1 MFLLSLTAN
10 SILLFLI
17 ISQKSLHS
25 PMYVLIGLMT
35 VVDLLLP
42 IFFVPN
48 MLFSFLFNWGGISL
62 VGCLI
67 QMFCLH
73 FVGAFQ
79 TTLLLWMALDRYFAI
94 CRPLY
99 YHKYMEIPN
108 FVKFV
113 VLPVI
118 INALLNIS
126 MVSLAGKLTF
136 CVTNVIDHC
145 FCEHMA
151 LVQLACGA
159 ITINN
164 IVGLSTAFLIPTAD
178 CILIAASYVVIFAS
192 VFRSGKAQMKAINT
206 CITHLI
212 VIPSTEHISPVLQQL
227 HWLPVKYRV
236 EFKIL
241 LLTYKA
247 LHNLA
252 PQYLS
257 QLLHVYTPSRALR
270 SSSSISLIFYMK
282 CIDHLNL
289 NKGQVDFFIP
299 YFRWHNV
306 KKRSEGLSFVKK
318 SSLNKIHYIIC

>member
-1 MFLLSLTAN
+1 MYTVKLGVKDYSKMFFQRLALAY
-10 SILLFLI
+10 IL
-17 ISQKSLHS
+17 
-25 PMYVLIGLMT
+25 
-35 VVDLLLP
+35 
-42 IFFVPN
+42 PN
-48 MLFSFLFNWGGISL
+48 MIFSFLFNLGGIS
-62 VGCLI
+62 VDGCLI

-108 FVKFV
+108 FVKSV
-113 VLPVI
+113 VVPVI
-118 INALLNIS
+118 RNGLLIVT

-151 LVQLACGA
+151 LVQLACGD

-206 CITHLI
+206 CITYLI
-212 VIPSTEHISPVLQQL
+212 VISGSLIFALIAFMS
-227 HWLPVKYRV
+227 YRIRNY
-236 EFKIL
+236 F
-241 LLTYKA
+241 
-247 LHNLA
+247 
-252 PQYLS
+252 
-257 QLLHVYTPSRALR
+257 
-270 SSSSISLIFYMK
+270 SSSS
-282 CIDHLNL
+282 H
-289 NKGQVDFFIP
+289 V
-299 YFRWHNV
+299 
-306 KKRSEGLSFVKK
+306 FVSTMYLHFPSCFNPIVYGVRTKEMTK
-318 SSLNKIHYIIC
+318 VSSV

>member
-1 MFLLSLTAN
+1 MENISAQNISFTDFKLNGFYSLGEWRPFLFIPFFLMFLLSLTAN
-10 SILLFLI
+10 SILICLI

-25 PMYVLIGLMT
+25 PMYVLIGLMA

-48 MLFSFLFNWGGISL
+48 MLFSFLFNWGEISL

-99 YHKYMEIPN
+99 YQKYMEIPN

-113 VLPVI
+113 VVPVI
-118 INALLNIS
+118 RNGLLIVT

-151 LVQLACGA
+151 LVQLACGD

-164 IVGLSTAFLIPTAD
+164 IIGLSTAFLIPTAD

-212 VIPSTEHISPVLQQL
+212 VISGSLIFALIAFMS
-227 HWLPVKYRV
+227 YRIRNN
-236 EFKIL
+236 F
-241 LLTYKA
+241 
-247 LHNLA
+247 
-252 PQYLS
+252 
-257 QLLHVYTPSRALR
+257 
-270 SSSSISLIFYMK
+270 SSSSRVFVSTMYLLFPSCFNPIVYGVRTKEIRQKFLQFISDVEVFPLYNI
-282 CIDHLNL
+282 
-289 NKGQVDFFIP
+289 
-299 YFRWHNV
+299 
-306 KKRSEGLSFVKK
+306 
-318 SSLNKIHYIIC
+318 